1 MIDGDKSSRRIMK
14 SMQNENVTKTNEN
27 VAKTNENVAKTSG
40 ENKNFEGRMIAKS
53 EIVKKTNEIYSIFD
67 SHKSACA
74 PNHRKRN
81 ASATVQN

>member
-1 MIDGDKSSRRIMK
+1 MK
-14 SMQNENVTKTNEN
+14 SMQNEK
-27 VAKTNENVAKTSG
+27 VAKTSG
-40 ENKNFEGRMIAKS
+40 ESKNFEGRMVAKR
-53 EIVKKTNEIYSIFD
+53 EIIKKSMEIYSIFD

>member
-1 MIDGDKSSRRIMK
+1 MIDGDGSSRRTMK
-14 SMQNENVTKTNEN
+14 SMQ
-27 VAKTNENVAKTSG
+27 NENVAKTSG
-40 ENKNFEGRMIAKS
+40 ESNNFEGHMITKS
-53 EIVKKTNEIYSIFD
+53 EIVKKTNEIYSNFD